1 MKSVLIIGNI
11 NSTFVIGLINNLKS
25 YDPSLRVDC
34 LCTLPIERHKAKP
47 DNIYTN
53 PICEWWKAKFGKKVR
68 YGWLLGVL
76 SWFFFRKNRT
86 YYDNIQIH
94 YVDILHHLAAP
105 IYRLCTEKLTA
116 VIWGSD
122 LFRCST
128 PSMLSAILN
137 RCDGINCHTPKMKEK
152 LQSLLSEKRRKVT
165 SFSNCLFGLLPL
177 QHIAKLKK
185 QQISKQTCCSSLGFP
200 ANKKIV
206 LLGYSANPIH
216 QHIAVINQLTQIQDQ
231 LQDVFFILPFTYGKY
246 PSHLIQTKSLLAASS
261 LNYQI
266 LETYLSDEDIA
277 KLRLCI
283 DVSIIVPI
291 SDAASGTVLE
301 SLYSGSHLITGKWL
315 DYSKLERA
323 GVEFTKIENIDQIN
337 TTLLEMLATP
347 RPEQNNEKIIASFS
361 DWTVLIQDWHS
372 LIVDNDSAHYK
383 FREQK

>member
-1 MKSVLIIGNI
+1 
-11 NSTFVIGLINNLKS
+11 
-25 YDPSLRVDC
+25 
-34 LCTLPIERHKAKP
+34 
-47 DNIYTN
+47 
-53 PICEWWKAKFGKKVR
+53 
-68 YGWLLGVL
+68 
-76 SWFFFRKNRT
+76 
-86 YYDNIQIH
+86 
-94 YVDILHHLAAP
+94 
-105 IYRLCTEKLTA
+105 
-116 VIWGSD
+116 
-122 LFRCST
+122 
-128 PSMLSAILN
+128 
-137 RCDGINCHTPKMKEK
+137 MKEK
-152 LQSLLSEKRRKVT
+152 LQSLLSEQRREVT

-246 PSHLIQTKSLLAASS
+246 PKHLIQTKSLLAASS

-337 TTLLEMLATP
+337 TTLLEMLATS
-347 RPEQNNEKIIASFS
+347 RPKQNNEKIIASFS
-361 DWTVLIQDWHS
+361 DWAVLIQDWHN
-372 LIVDNDSAHYK
+372 LIVDNESTHYK